1 MAAIKA
7 GALLR
12 LLFFAAVCFPIQT
25 SRANDPYSSENQQ
38 ARISENLYLREQNR
52 RAAAEQQER
61 YRVRVPIPD
70 AVSDEVAIAFAASR
84 DARDIRLGTPT
95 GSPTRAPGQS
105 LALGTM
111 LLLIGFLAVRKLAP
125 RLCDFLNPRFNP
137 WELSP
142 ATAGNALGKLRA
154 EDEAFS
160 EFLET
165 FQSGPN
171 APPGGPVLTAT
182 ASAESDGVK
191 EFLARTPQLLGELQ
205 QLLRKIN
212 AASAEAARRTLLADL
227 HRELRL
233 LKGEAGLPELLPVW
247 QLTAAL
253 EGLVKQL
260 IDKVGNITPST
271 LRSVAGGVDL
281 LKDLCR
287 PGLRPD
293 LSSNPP
299 LRFLAVDDDLISR
312 NAVLVALKK
321 ALNPPELA
329 ENGAAALT
337 LASEHAYDVIFLDV
351 QMPGLDGFEV
361 CTRIHETILNANTPV
376 VFITSQS
383 DFEAHAQST
392 LSGGSDLISKPFLTF
407 EITVKALTLALQ
419 RRLQAPAQSNAEF
432 TRGVAIANGSPNIN
446 PPPGRPPELSAAP
459 ARTKSPELLTDDH
472 RQNLLPIAANG
483 STALSADE
491 LTRAFLTRASVQLGP
506 MREFVQVIF
515 QTANESE
522 QQEMLADVYL
532 RLNGLLPASG
542 AAAARHPALRLGMA
556 LEGLLKKFLQDPR
569 HCTSSGLLTIAT
581 AMDLLHDLCATQVA
595 PDFAVNP
602 PISILAVDDDPL
614 ARRAITGALQVTF
627 EKPVSVNSG
636 DAAIAMAEEK
646 AFDVIFLDVQ
656 MPGMDGFTACSRI
669 RETALNSAT
678 PVVFVTGQS
687 DFKACSQ
694 ATASGGSDLMGK
706 PFLTAE
712 ITVRALTYALRG
724 RLQKLKTAQKLSLLP
739 MEAELKPDN
748 LALAALA

>member
-61 YRVRVPIPD
+61 YRVRVPIPE

-84 DARDIRLGTPT
+84 DARDIRMGTPT
-95 GSPTRAPGQS
+95 GSPASSSRQL

-171 APPGGPVLTAT
+171 APAGGTAPTAT
-182 ASAESDGVK
+182 ASAESDVLK
-191 EFLARTPQLLGELQ
+191 EFLAKTPKLLGELQ
-205 QLLRKIN
+205 HLLRKIN
-212 AASAEAARRTLLADL
+212 AASAEAARRTLLTDL
-227 HRELRL
+227 HRELRI
-233 LKGEAGLPELLPVW
+233 LKGEAGLPELLPFW
-247 QLTAAL
+247 QLNAAL

-260 IDKVGNITPST
+260 IDKAGNVTLST

-281 LKDLCR
+281 LKDLCQ

-293 LSSNPP
+293 LLSNPP

-329 ENGAAALT
+329 ESGAAALAH
-337 LASEHAYDVIFLDV
+337 ASEHAYDVIFLDV

-361 CTRIHETILNANTPV
+361 CTRIHETILNAATPV

-383 DFEAHAQST
+383 DFQAHAQST

-419 RRLQAPAQSNAEF
+419 RRLQAQAQSNAEVNREV
-432 TRGVAIANGSPNIN
+432 TIANIAPSSN
-446 PPPGRPPELSAAP
+446 PPPGRPSELSAVP
-459 ARTKSPELLTDDH
+459 ARIKAPELLMDDH
-472 RQNLLPIAANG
+472 REKLLPMASNG

-491 LTRAFLTRASVQLGP
+491 LTRAFLARASVQLGP
-506 MREFVQVIF
+506 RREFVQMIF
-515 QTANESE
+515 QTANESAR
-522 QQEMLADVYL
+522 QEMLVDVYL
-532 RLNGLLPASG
+532 WLNGLLPAAG
-542 AAAARHPALRLGMA
+542 AAARHPALHLGTA
-556 LEGLLKKFLQDPR
+556 LEGLLKKFLQEPR

-581 AMDLLHDLCATQVA
+581 AMDLLHDLCATRVA

-602 PISILAVDDDPL
+602 PVSILAVDDDPL

-678 PVVFVTGQS
+678 PVVFVTSQS
-687 DFKACSQ
+687 DFKARSQ

-724 RLQKLKTAQKLSLLP
+724 RLQKLKTAQNLRLLP
-739 MEAELKPDN
+739 MEAELKPDD